1 MSTAP
6 KELVRPHTSH
16 RSAYVPFCRGALAG
30 RLNPR
35 SRVVYAIQWAIAGWS
50 RWVWV
55 LRSPTYREPTS
66 VAGATVEGFPH
77 EVEVAGVAG
86 GFFEQVDEDP
96 AQAHMAVKVS
106 GACGELVEG
115 GRGVGDLT

>member
-1 MSTAP
+1 MGNRRMES
-6 KELVRPHTSH
+6 V
-16 RSAYVPFCRGALAG
+16 
-30 RLNPR
+30 
-35 SRVVYAIQWAIAGWS
+35 
-50 RWVWV
+50 VWV